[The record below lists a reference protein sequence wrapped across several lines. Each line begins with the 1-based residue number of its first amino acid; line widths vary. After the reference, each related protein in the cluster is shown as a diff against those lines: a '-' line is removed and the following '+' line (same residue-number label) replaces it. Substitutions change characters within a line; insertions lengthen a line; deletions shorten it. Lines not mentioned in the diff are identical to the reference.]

1 MILYHKRKLKKYIKR
16 YLKKNRVMSKYD
28 EKRVE
33 NKFKFIY
40 RYQLFGEE
48 IIIL

>member
-16 YLKKNRVMSKYD
+16 YLKKNRVFNKNSK
-28 EKRVE
+28 KWIN
-33 NKFKFIY
+33 NKLILVY

-48 IIIL
+48 III